1 MVDDVEIV
9 YIVDGTEYQ
18 DLQDE
23 VEITDIPVEG
33 QMMS

>member
-9 YIVDGTEYQ
+9 YIVDGTEYR

-23 VEITDIPVEG
+23 VEITDIPTNSE
-33 QMMS
+33 

>member
-33 QMMS
+33 

>member
-9 YIVDGTEYQ
+9 YIVNGTEYQ

-23 VEITDIPVEG
+23 VEITDIPVE
-33 QMMS
+33 Q

>member
-9 YIVDGTEYQ
+9 YIVGGTEYQ

>member
-23 VEITDIPVEG
+23 VEIEDVPANSE
-33 QMMS
+33 